1 MDLNATSSI
10 VTGGASGIGLATA
23 KRLTWCARLDL
34 PQHFPNGL
42 PSNYKAVF
50 EVVNKL
56 VGEGQPRN

>member
-1 MDLNATSSI
+1 FVGDTLLRLGVEPTMAM
-10 VTGGASGIGLATA
+10 ATA